1 MRYSVNVAT
10 NNMEFRMS
18 SQAIHDDDDD
28 ARSSNSHR
36 EICLYLFM
44 FSGFASKIKY
54 YNNL

>member
-10 NNMEFRMS
+10 KNIEFRTS
-18 SQAIHDDDDD
+18 SQVIYDDDVVVY
-28 ARSSNSHR
+28 SLR